1 MLVVDLSV
9 RHEILGDL
17 NAANLNAKTTDMAV
31 KGLRNHSFNCALS

>member
-17 NAANLNAKTTDMAV
+17 NAENLNAKSQRH
-31 KGLRNHSFNCALS
+31 GRERPLEPLI